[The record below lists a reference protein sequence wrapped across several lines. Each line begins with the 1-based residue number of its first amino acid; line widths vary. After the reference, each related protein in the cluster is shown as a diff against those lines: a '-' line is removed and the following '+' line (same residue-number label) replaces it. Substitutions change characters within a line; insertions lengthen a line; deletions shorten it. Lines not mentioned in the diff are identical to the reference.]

1 MISAELEPVSPTGF
15 KIRDATLND
24 VGDISRLWFLSFNQ
38 SHKFFEYATPENPEV
53 RAWLEEIFVI
63 GIKAGPSV
71 FRTFVVEDVNMNH
84 KLVAFCRIHVP
95 QPDGSQEIPMPEFP
109 DGYDPKIADGLWGG
123 MERNR
128 ASIMGRQLHWMGEFL
143 GVDPLYQGKSLVA
156 PLMDWICRQG
166 DETGLPIYLDAT
178 ADALPIHKK
187 RNGFT
192 EVKPLVLK
200 DPNTYGRFEV
210 VAMVRLPK
218 RPGFRSS
225 L

>member
-1 MISAELEPVSPTGF
+1 MISANLEPVSPIGF

-38 SHKFFEYATPENPEV
+38 SHKFFEYATPENPEI
-53 RAWLEEIFVI
+53 RAWLEEIFMI

-95 QPDGSQEIPMPEFP
+95 QPDGNQEIPMPEFP

-128 ASIMGRQLHWMGEFL
+128 ASIMGRQLHWSESNFHLLEMPYL
-143 GVDPLYQGKSLVA
+143 PLPYIS
-156 PLMDWICRQG
+156 
-166 DETGLPIYLDAT
+166 
-178 ADALPIHKK
+178 
-187 RNGFT
+187 
-192 EVKPLVLK
+192 
-200 DPNTYGRFEV
+200 
-210 VAMVRLPK
+210 
-218 RPGFRSS
+218 
-225 L
+225 